1 MPDTLE
7 NRTREADRYI
17 QTTPPEGLMYD
28 MAEKMSANIPA
39 EQRDIFKAMLTKN
52 FDIGALTAI
61 MRVAMVKHF
70 SADELSALADFYG
83 SPVGRSAISK
93 LGPYMAEVMP
103 AVQAEMVNAMQK
115 TQVELSDE

>member
-1 MPDTLE
+1 
-7 NRTREADRYI
+7 
-17 QTTPPEGLMYD
+17 MYD